1 MATDVSRV
9 RQAAKLAVVL
19 LVVGPLLVQLG
30 FVGVELAPSVAFVP
44 SVDADLLVRLVGLG
58 FVLLVLVV
66 LVRQKRRSRGQ
77 QASDGTPEQP
87 EGQRGQRDQRVEGS
101 GEVYAPYAY
110 NNQPAARRESER
122 IRDRAEEIAEA
133 ERDAYERR
141 RK

>member
-19 LVVGPLLVQLG
+19 LLVGPLLVQLG
-30 FVGVELAPSVAFVP
+30 FVGVELAPSVALVS

-110 NNQPAARRESER
+110 NNQQAARRESER

>member
-110 NNQPAARRESER
+110 NNQQAARRESER